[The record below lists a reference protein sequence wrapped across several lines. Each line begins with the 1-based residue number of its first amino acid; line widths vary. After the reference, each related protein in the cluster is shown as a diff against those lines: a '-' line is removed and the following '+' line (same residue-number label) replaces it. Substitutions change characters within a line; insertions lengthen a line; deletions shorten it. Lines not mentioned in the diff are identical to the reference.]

1 MAQSGKSG
9 SFARWRRGRAI
20 AAQRRGRRRTDH
32 EPHRGWI
39 PAGLIALAVALS
51 DWIVKWWV
59 TQRLPLHGFEVLVEE
74 RVALWYVRN
83 DAMILGLYGD
93 LPIGSRKFIA
103 ISAALLGSLLLFEV
117 LSRGHRLPPRR
128 RVWAWLFVGLA
139 SGGMIGNLGERAV
152 HWGVTDYLS
161 LRWNDIWLPPGNI
174 ADLAI
179 FASVPIAAV
188 VIWFELQARMQRADR
203 RAQHGPSPTAR
214 SGVTE
219 PQV

>member
-1 MAQSGKSG
+1 MAERGKSG
-9 SFARWRRGRAI
+9 GFARWRRRRAI
-20 AAQRRGRRRTDH
+20 AVQRRGRRRTDH

-39 PAGLIALAVALS
+39 PAGIIALAVALS

-59 TQRLPLHGFEVLVEE
+59 TQRLPLHGFEVLVDD

-128 RVWAWLFVGLA
+128 RGWAWLFVGLA
-139 SGGMIGNLGERAV
+139 TGGMIGNLGERAV

-179 FASVPIAAV
+179 FASVPVAAV

-203 RAQHGPSPTAR
+203 RTPQGAPPTAR
-214 SGVTE
+214 SRVTE

>member
-1 MAQSGKSG
+1 M
-9 SFARWRRGRAI
+9 
-20 AAQRRGRRRTDH
+20 
-32 EPHRGWI
+32 
-39 PAGLIALAVALS
+39 IALAVALS

-59 TQRLPLHGFEVLVEE
+59 TQRLPLHGFEVLVDD

-103 ISAALLGSLLLFEV
+103 ISAAVLGSLLLFEV

-128 RVWAWLFVGLA
+128 RGWAWLFVGLA
-139 SGGMIGNLGERAV
+139 TGGMIGNLGERAV

-179 FASVPIAAV
+179 FASVPVAAV

-203 RAQHGPSPTAR
+203 RTPQAAPPTAR
-214 SGVTE
+214 PGVTE